1 MKNKIYLKLFFLISV
16 LSFSVL
22 MTNYIFA
29 AEFSWKFNNGLPET
43 RNESKELDRF
53 AADVKKATNGGL
65 DIKVYHGGSLGL
77 KNNDVLRWLP
87 TGAAEMG
94 LVWANYLGRDA
105 PALNAVYIQGS
116 VGSSEEH
123 IKAIPVLKEIYSS
136 ELKKWGIV
144 PSGFMGLP
152 ILYASIF
159 CKGETVNTIDKLKTK
174 KLRVWSKDMVDTFK
188 KLGVSAQII
197 GQTEMYVALK
207 TGVVDC
213 AVYPALYAKTV
224 SLQEV
229 TNSASYLYPIAG
241 LPYVL
246 GASERKWAKL
256 PQSYKNAVK
265 DAADQLFQRSTDY
278 SDDEANEMNA
288 RRNLE
293 SEGVDWLTDFSP
305 SDQRAFLDAAAE
317 TWKEAAN
324 EAGGEAPN
332 NRSKILQVIG
342 R

>member
-1 MKNKIYLKLFFLISV
+1 MKNKNKFKYILLIST
-16 LSFSVL
+16 LSFSFLV
-22 MTNYIFA
+22 TNYVFA

-87 TGAAEMG
+87 TGASEMG

-123 IKAIPVLKEIYSS
+123 IKAIPVLKEIYAS
-136 ELKKWGIV
+136 ELKKWGII
-144 PSGFMGLP
+144 PTGFMGLP

-159 CKGETVNTIDKLKTK
+159 CKGEPVNTIEKLKTK

-229 TNSASYLYPIAG
+229 ANSASYLYPVAG

-246 GASERKWAKL
+246 GASERKWTKL

-265 DAADQLFQRSTDY
+265 NAAEKLFQRSTDY

-305 SDQRAFLDAAAE
+305 SDQRTFLNAAAE

-332 NRSKILQVIG
+332 NRSKILQAIG

>member
-1 MKNKIYLKLFFLISV
+1 MKNNNKFKYILLISI
-16 LSFSVL
+16 LMFSVL
-22 MTNYIFA
+22 VTNYVFA

-87 TGAAEMG
+87 TGASEMG

-123 IKAIPVLKEIYSS
+123 IKAIPVLKEIYAS

-144 PSGFMGLP
+144 PTGFMGLP

-159 CKGETVNTIDKLKTK
+159 CKGEPVNTIEKLKTK

-229 TNSASYLYPIAG
+229 ANSASYLYPVAG

-246 GASERKWAKL
+246 GASERKWTKL

-265 DAADQLFQRSTDY
+265 NAAEKLFQRSTDY
-278 SDDEANEMNA
+278 TDDEANEMNA

-293 SEGVDWLTDFSP
+293 SEGVEWLTDFSP
-305 SDQRAFLDAAAE
+305 SDQRTFLNAAAE

-332 NRSKILQVIG
+332 NRSKILQAIG

>member
-1 MKNKIYLKLFFLISV
+1 MKNNNMFKYILLISI
-16 LSFSVL
+16 LMFSVL
-22 MTNYIFA
+22 VTNYVFA

-87 TGAAEMG
+87 TGASEMG

-159 CKGETVNTIDKLKTK
+159 CKGEAVNTIEKLKTK

-229 TNSASYLYPIAG
+229 ANSASYLYPVAG

-246 GASERKWAKL
+246 GASERKWTKL

-265 DAADQLFQRSTDY
+265 NAAEKLFQRSTDY
-278 SDDEANEMNA
+278 SDDEENEMNA

-293 SEGVDWLTDFSP
+293 SEGVEWLTDFSP
-305 SDQRAFLDAAAE
+305 SDQRTFLNAAAE

-332 NRSKILQVIG
+332 NRSKILQAIG

>member
-1 MKNKIYLKLFFLISV
+1 MNRFKKVLVVS
-16 LSFSVL
+16 LSFFSILIGNFVV
-22 MTNYIFA
+22 A

-53 AADVKKATNGGL
+53 AADIKNSTNGGL
-65 DIKVYHGGSLGL
+65 NIKVYHGGSLGL

-116 VGSSEEH
+116 IGSSLEH
-123 IKAIPVLKEIYSS
+123 IKAIPILKEIYSS

-159 CKGETVNTIDKLKTK
+159 CKGEPVNSLDLLRTK

-188 KLGVSAQII
+188 RLGVSAQII

-213 AVYPALYAKTV
+213 AVYPALYAHTV
-224 SLQEV
+224 SLHEV

-246 GASERKWAKL
+246 GASEKKWQEL
-256 PQSYKNAVK
+256 PDSYKKIVK
-265 DAADQLFQRSTDY
+265 SAAEELFERSTDY
-278 SDDEANEMNA
+278 TDDEANEIEA
-288 RRNLE
+288 RRKLE
-293 SEGVDWLTDFSP
+293 SQGVDWLVDFSA

-324 EAGGEAPN
+324 EAGGEALN
-332 NRSKILQVIG
+332 NRARILKAIG

>member
-1 MKNKIYLKLFFLISV
+1 MKNNNKFKYILLISI

-22 MTNYIFA
+22 ITNQVFA
-29 AEFSWKFNNGLPET
+29 AEFTWKFNNGLPET

-87 TGAAEMG
+87 TGASEMG

-123 IKAIPVLKEIYSS
+123 IKAIPVLKEIYAS

-144 PSGFMGLP
+144 PTGFMGLP

-159 CKGETVNTIDKLKTK
+159 CKGEPVNTIEKLKTK

-229 TNSASYLYPIAG
+229 ANSASYLYPVAG

-246 GASERKWAKL
+246 GASERKWSKL

-265 DAADQLFQRSTDY
+265 NAAEKLFQRSTDY

-293 SEGVDWLTDFSP
+293 SEGVEWLTDFSP
-305 SDQRAFLDAAAE
+305 SDQRTFLNAAAE

-332 NRSKILQVIG
+332 NRSKILQAIG

>member
-1 MKNKIYLKLFFLISV
+1 MKNNNKFSYKLLISI

-22 MTNYIFA
+22 ITNYVFA

-87 TGAAEMG
+87 TGASEMG

-123 IKAIPVLKEIYSS
+123 IKAIPVLKEIYAS

-144 PSGFMGLP
+144 PTGFMGLP

-159 CKGETVNTIDKLKTK
+159 CKGEPVNTIEKLKTK

-229 TNSASYLYPIAG
+229 ANSASYLYPVAG

-246 GASERKWAKL
+246 GASERKWTKL

-265 DAADQLFQRSTDY
+265 NAAEKLFQRSTDY

-305 SDQRAFLDAAAE
+305 SDQRTFLNAAAE

-332 NRSKILQVIG
+332 NRSKILQAIG

>member
-1 MKNKIYLKLFFLISV
+1 MAMNRLKNVLVVS
-16 LSFSVL
+16 LSFFSILIGNFV
-22 MTNYIFA
+22 NA

-53 AADVKKATNGGL
+53 AADIKNSTNGGL
-65 DIKVYHGGSLGL
+65 NIKVYHGGSLGL

-116 VGSSEEH
+116 VGSSQEH
-123 IKAIPVLKEIYSS
+123 IKAIPILKEIYSS

-159 CKGETVNTIDKLKTK
+159 CKGEPVNSLDLLRTK

-188 KLGVSAQII
+188 RLGVSAQII

-213 AVYPALYAKTV
+213 AVYPALYAHTV
-224 SLQEV
+224 SLHEV

-246 GASERKWAKL
+246 GASEKKWQEL
-256 PQSYKNAVK
+256 PDSYKKVVK
-265 DAADQLFQRSTDY
+265 SAAEELFERSTDY
-278 SDDEANEMNA
+278 SDDAANEMEA
-288 RRNLE
+288 RRKLE
-293 SEGVDWLTDFSP
+293 SQGVDWLIDFSP

-317 TWKEAAN
+317 TWKEAAD

-332 NRSKILQVIG
+332 NRSRILRAIG

>member
-1 MKNKIYLKLFFLISV
+1 MKNNNKFKYILLISI
-16 LSFSVL
+16 LTFSVL
-22 MTNYIFA
+22 VTNYVFA

-53 AADVKKATNGGL
+53 AADVKKATKGAL

-87 TGAAEMG
+87 TGASEMG

-123 IKAIPVLKEIYSS
+123 IKAIPVLKEIYAS

-144 PSGFMGLP
+144 PTGFMGLP

-159 CKGETVNTIDKLKTK
+159 CKGEPVNTIEKLKTK

-229 TNSASYLYPIAG
+229 ANSASYLYPVAG

-246 GASERKWAKL
+246 GASERKWTKL

-265 DAADQLFQRSTDY
+265 NAAEKLFQRSTDY

-293 SEGVDWLTDFSP
+293 SEGVNWLSDFSP
-305 SDQRAFLDAAAE
+305 SDQRTFLNAAAE
-317 TWKEAAN
+317 TWKEAAI

-332 NRSKILQVIG
+332 NRSKILQAIG

>member
-1 MKNKIYLKLFFLISV
+1 MKNNNKFSYKLLISI

-22 MTNYIFA
+22 ITNQVFA

-53 AADVKKATNGGL
+53 AADVKKVTNGGL

-87 TGAAEMG
+87 TGATEMG

-123 IKAIPVLKEIYSS
+123 IKAIPVLKEIYAS

-144 PSGFMGLP
+144 PTGFMGLP

-159 CKGETVNTIDKLKTK
+159 CKGEPVNTIEKLKTK

-229 TNSASYLYPIAG
+229 ANSASYLYPVAG

-246 GASERKWAKL
+246 GASERKWTKL

-265 DAADQLFQRSTDY
+265 NAAEKLFQRSTDY
-278 SDDEANEMNA
+278 TDDEANEMNA

-305 SDQRAFLDAAAE
+305 SDQRTFLNAAAE

-332 NRSKILQVIG
+332 NRSKILQAIG

>member
-1 MKNKIYLKLFFLISV
+1 MNNKINFKYFLLISI
-16 LSFSVL
+16 LSFLVL
-22 MTNYIFA
+22 KTNYIFA

-116 VGSSEEH
+116 VGSSDEH
-123 IKAIPVLKEIYSS
+123 IRAIPVLKEIYST

-159 CKGETVNTIDKLKTK
+159 CKGEPVNTIEKLKTK

-246 GASERKWAKL
+246 GASELKWAAL

-265 DAADQLFQRSTDY
+265 EAADQLFQRSTDY

-288 RRNLE
+288 RRALE
-293 SEGVDWLTDFSP
+293 REGVDWLIDFSP
-305 SDQRAFLDAAAE
+305 QDQRAFLDAAAE
-317 TWKEAAN
+317 TWKEAAAD
-324 EAGGEAPN
+324 AGGEALN
-332 NRSKILQVIG
+332 NRSRILRAIG

>member
-1 MKNKIYLKLFFLISV
+1 MKNKNKFKYILLISI

-22 MTNYIFA
+22 VTNYVFA

-87 TGAAEMG
+87 TGASEMG

-123 IKAIPVLKEIYSS
+123 IKAIPVLKEIYAS
-136 ELKKWGIV
+136 ELKKWGII
-144 PSGFMGLP
+144 PTGFMGLP

-159 CKGETVNTIDKLKTK
+159 CKGEPVNTIEKLKTK

-229 TNSASYLYPIAG
+229 ADSASYLYPVAG

-246 GASERKWAKL
+246 GASERKWTKL

-265 DAADQLFQRSTDY
+265 NAAEKIFQRSTDY
-278 SDDEANEMNA
+278 TDDEANEMNA

-305 SDQRAFLDAAAE
+305 SDQRTFLDAAAE

-324 EAGGEAPN
+324 EAGGEAPK
-332 NRSKILQVIG
+332 NRSKILQAIG

>member
-1 MKNKIYLKLFFLISV
+1 MKNKNKYKYILIINILF
-16 LSFSVL
+16 FSVL
-22 MTNYIFA
+22 VTNYVFA

-87 TGAAEMG
+87 TGASEMG

-123 IKAIPVLKEIYSS
+123 IKAIPVLKEIYAS

-144 PSGFMGLP
+144 PTGFMGLP

-159 CKGETVNTIDKLKTK
+159 CKGEPVNTIEKLKTK

-229 TNSASYLYPIAG
+229 ANSASYLYPVAG

-246 GASERKWAKL
+246 GASERKWTKL

-265 DAADQLFQRSTDY
+265 NAAEKLFQRSTDY

-305 SDQRAFLDAAAE
+305 SDQRTFLNAAAE

-332 NRSKILQVIG
+332 NRSKILQAIG

>member
-1 MKNKIYLKLFFLISV
+1 MKNKNKFKYILLISI

-22 MTNYIFA
+22 VTNYVFA

-87 TGAAEMG
+87 TGASEMG

-123 IKAIPVLKEIYSS
+123 IKAIPVLKEIYAS
-136 ELKKWGIV
+136 ELKKWGII
-144 PSGFMGLP
+144 PTGFMGLP

-159 CKGETVNTIDKLKTK
+159 CKGEPVNTIEKLKTK

-229 TNSASYLYPIAG
+229 ANSASYLYPVAG

-246 GASERKWAKL
+246 GASERKWTKL

-265 DAADQLFQRSTDY
+265 NAAEKIFQRSTDY
-278 SDDEANEMNA
+278 TDDEANEMNA

-305 SDQRAFLDAAAE
+305 SDQRTFLDAAAE

-324 EAGGEAPN
+324 EAGGEAPK
-332 NRSKILQVIG
+332 NRSKILQAIG

>member
-1 MKNKIYLKLFFLISV
+1 MKNKNKFKYILLISI

-22 MTNYIFA
+22 VTNYVFA

-87 TGAAEMG
+87 TGASEMG

-123 IKAIPVLKEIYSS
+123 IKAIPVLKEIYAS
-136 ELKKWGIV
+136 ELKKWGII
-144 PSGFMGLP
+144 PTGFMGLP

-159 CKGETVNTIDKLKTK
+159 CKGEPVNTIEKLKTK

-229 TNSASYLYPIAG
+229 ADSASYLYPVAG

-246 GASERKWAKL
+246 GASERKWTKL

-265 DAADQLFQRSTDY
+265 NAAEKFFQRSTDY
-278 SDDEANEMNA
+278 TDDEANEMNA

-305 SDQRAFLDAAAE
+305 SDQRTFLDAAAE

-324 EAGGEAPN
+324 EAGGEAPK
-332 NRSKILQVIG
+332 NRSKILQAIG

>member
-1 MKNKIYLKLFFLISV
+1 MKNKNKFKYILLISI

-22 MTNYIFA
+22 VTNYVFA

-87 TGAAEMG
+87 TGASEMG

-123 IKAIPVLKEIYSS
+123 IKAIPVLKEIYAS

-144 PSGFMGLP
+144 PTGFMGLP

-159 CKGETVNTIDKLKTK
+159 CKGEPVNTIEKLKTK

-229 TNSASYLYPIAG
+229 ADSASYLYPVAG

-246 GASERKWAKL
+246 GASERKWTKL

-265 DAADQLFQRSTDY
+265 NAAEKIFQRSTDY
-278 SDDEANEMNA
+278 TDDEANEMNA

-305 SDQRAFLDAAAE
+305 SDQRTFLDAAAE

-324 EAGGEAPN
+324 EAGGEAPK
-332 NRSKILQVIG
+332 NRSKILQAIG

>member
-1 MKNKIYLKLFFLISV
+1 MIKLKPVIYISI
-16 LSFSVL
+16 SFIFIFV
-22 MTNYIFA
+22 TNFIYA

-53 AADVKKATNGGL
+53 SNDVKNATNGGL
-65 DIKVYHGGSLGL
+65 NIKIYHGGSLGL

-116 VGSSEEH
+116 VGSSDEH
-123 IKAIPVLKEIYSS
+123 IKAIPVLKDIYSA

-159 CKGETVNTIDKLKTK
+159 CKGEPVNSIEKLRTK

-188 KLGVSAQII
+188 RLGVSAQII

-213 AVYPALYAKTV
+213 AVYPALYAHTV
-224 SLQEV
+224 SLHEV

-246 GASERKWAKL
+246 GVSEKKWEKL
-256 PQSYKNAVK
+256 PESYKNAVK
-265 DAADQLFQRSTDY
+265 SAAEELFQRSTDY
-278 SDDEANEMNA
+278 TDDEANEIEA
-288 RRNLE
+288 RRKLE
-293 SEGVDWLTDFSP
+293 SQGVDWLVDFSA

-324 EAGGEAPN
+324 DAGGDALN
-332 NRSKILQVIG
+332 NRARILKAIG

>member
-1 MKNKIYLKLFFLISV
+1 MKNKNKFKYILLISI

-22 MTNYIFA
+22 VTNYVFA

-87 TGAAEMG
+87 TGASEMG

-123 IKAIPVLKEIYSS
+123 IKAIPVLKEIYAS

-144 PSGFMGLP
+144 PTGFMGLP

-159 CKGETVNTIDKLKTK
+159 CKGEPVNTIEKLKTK

-229 TNSASYLYPIAG
+229 ANSASYLYPVAG

-246 GASERKWAKL
+246 GASERKWTKL

-265 DAADQLFQRSTDY
+265 NAAEKLFQRSTDY

-305 SDQRAFLDAAAE
+305 SDQRTFLDAAAE

-332 NRSKILQVIG
+332 NRSKILQAIG

>member
-1 MKNKIYLKLFFLISV
+1 MKNNNKFKYILLISI
-16 LSFSVL
+16 LMFSVL
-22 MTNYIFA
+22 VTNYVFA

-87 TGAAEMG
+87 TGASEMG

-123 IKAIPVLKEIYSS
+123 IKAIPVLKEIYAS

-144 PSGFMGLP
+144 PTGFMGLP

-159 CKGETVNTIDKLKTK
+159 CKGEPVNTIEKLKTK

-229 TNSASYLYPIAG
+229 ANSASYLYPVAG

-246 GASERKWAKL
+246 GASERKWTKL

-265 DAADQLFQRSTDY
+265 NAAEKLFQRSTDY
-278 SDDEANEMNA
+278 TDDEANEMNA

-293 SEGVDWLTDFSP
+293 SEGVEWLTDFSP
-305 SDQRAFLDAAAE
+305 SDQRTFLDAAAE

-332 NRSKILQVIG
+332 NRSKILQAIG

>member
-1 MKNKIYLKLFFLISV
+1 MKNNNKFKYILLISI
-16 LSFSVL
+16 LMFSVL
-22 MTNYIFA
+22 VTNYVFA

-87 TGAAEMG
+87 TGASEMG

-123 IKAIPVLKEIYSS
+123 IKAIPVLKEIYAS

-144 PSGFMGLP
+144 PTGFMGLP

-159 CKGETVNTIDKLKTK
+159 CKGEAVNTIEKLKTK

-229 TNSASYLYPIAG
+229 ANSASYLYPVAG

-246 GASERKWAKL
+246 GASERKWTKL

-265 DAADQLFQRSTDY
+265 NAAEKLFQRSTDY
-278 SDDEANEMNA
+278 TDDEANEMNA

-305 SDQRAFLDAAAE
+305 SDQRIFLNAAAE

-332 NRSKILQVIG
+332 NRSKILQAIG

>member
-1 MKNKIYLKLFFLISV
+1 MKNKNKYKYILIINILF
-16 LSFSVL
+16 FSVL
-22 MTNYIFA
+22 VTNYVFA

-87 TGAAEMG
+87 TGASEMG

-123 IKAIPVLKEIYSS
+123 IKAIPVLKEIYAS

-144 PSGFMGLP
+144 PTGFMGLP

-159 CKGETVNTIDKLKTK
+159 CKGEPVNTIEKLKTK

-229 TNSASYLYPIAG
+229 ANSASYLYPVAG

-246 GASERKWAKL
+246 GASERKWTKL

-265 DAADQLFQRSTDY
+265 NAAEKLFQRSTDY
-278 SDDEANEMNA
+278 TDDEANEMNA

-305 SDQRAFLDAAAE
+305 SDQRTFLDAAAE
-317 TWKEAAN
+317 TWKEAAK

-332 NRSKILQVIG
+332 NRSKILQAIG

>member
-1 MKNKIYLKLFFLISV
+1 MKNKNKFKYILIINI
-16 LSFSVL
+16 LLFSVL
-22 MTNYIFA
+22 VTNYVFA

-53 AADVKKATNGGL
+53 AADVKKATSGGL

-87 TGAAEMG
+87 TGASEMG

-123 IKAIPVLKEIYSS
+123 IKAIPVLKEIYAS

-144 PSGFMGLP
+144 PTGFMGLP

-159 CKGETVNTIDKLKTK
+159 CKGEPVNTIEKLKTK

-229 TNSASYLYPIAG
+229 ANSASYLYPVAG

-246 GASERKWAKL
+246 GASERKWTKL

-265 DAADQLFQRSTDY
+265 NAAEKLFQRSTDY

-305 SDQRAFLDAAAE
+305 SDQRTFLNAAAE

-332 NRSKILQVIG
+332 NRSKILQAIG

>member
-1 MKNKIYLKLFFLISV
+1 MKLKNKFKYILLISI

-22 MTNYIFA
+22 VTNYVFA

-87 TGAAEMG
+87 TGASEMG

-123 IKAIPVLKEIYSS
+123 IKAIPVLKEIYAS

-144 PSGFMGLP
+144 PTGFMGLP

-159 CKGETVNTIDKLKTK
+159 CKGEPVNTIEKLKTK

-229 TNSASYLYPIAG
+229 ANSASYLYPVAG

-246 GASERKWAKL
+246 GASERKWTKL
-256 PQSYKNAVK
+256 PQAYKNAVK
-265 DAADQLFQRSTDY
+265 NAAEKLFQRSTDY
-278 SDDEANEMNA
+278 TDDEANEMNA

-305 SDQRAFLDAAAE
+305 SDQRTFLDAAAE
-317 TWKEAAN
+317 TWKEAAK

-332 NRSKILQVIG
+332 NRSKILQAIG

>member
-1 MKNKIYLKLFFLISV
+1 MKNKNKFKYILLISI

-22 MTNYIFA
+22 VTNYVFA

-87 TGAAEMG
+87 TGASEMG

-123 IKAIPVLKEIYSS
+123 IKAIPVLKEIYAS
-136 ELKKWGIV
+136 ELKKWGII
-144 PSGFMGLP
+144 PTGFMGLP

-159 CKGETVNTIDKLKTK
+159 CKGEPVNTIEKLKTK

-229 TNSASYLYPIAG
+229 ADSASYLYPVAG

-246 GASERKWAKL
+246 GASERKWTKL

-265 DAADQLFQRSTDY
+265 NAAEKIFQRSTDY
-278 SDDEANEMNA
+278 TDDEANEMNA

-305 SDQRAFLDAAAE
+305 SDQRTFFRCCSRDLE
-317 TWKEAAN
+317 
-324 EAGGEAPN
+324 
-332 NRSKILQVIG
+332 RS

>member
-1 MKNKIYLKLFFLISV
+1 
-16 LSFSVL
+16 
-22 MTNYIFA
+22 
-29 AEFSWKFNNGLPET
+29 
-43 RNESKELDRF
+43 
-53 AADVKKATNGGL
+53 
-65 DIKVYHGGSLGL
+65 
-77 KNNDVLRWLP
+77 
-87 TGAAEMG
+87 MG

-116 VGSSEEH
+116 VGSSAEH
-123 IKAIPVLKEIYSS
+123 IKAIPVLKDIYSA
-136 ELKKWGIV
+136 ELKKWRIV

-159 CKGETVNTIDKLKTK
+159 CKGEPVNSIEKLRTK

-188 KLGVSAQII
+188 RLGVSAQII

-213 AVYPALYAKTV
+213 AVYPALYAHTV
-224 SLQEV
+224 SLHEV

-246 GASERKWAKL
+246 GASEKKWEKL
-256 PQSYKNAVK
+256 PESYKNAVK
-265 DAADQLFQRSTDY
+265 SAAEELFQRSTDY
-278 SDDEANEMNA
+278 TDDEANEIEA
-288 RRNLE
+288 RRKLE
-293 SEGVDWLTDFSP
+293 SQGVDWLVDFSA

-324 EAGGEAPN
+324 DAGGDALN
-332 NRSKILQVIG
+332 NRARILKAIG

>member
-1 MKNKIYLKLFFLISV
+1 MKNNNKYSYKLLISI

-22 MTNYIFA
+22 ISNHVFA

-87 TGAAEMG
+87 TGASEMG

-123 IKAIPVLKEIYSS
+123 IKAIPVLKEIYAS

-144 PSGFMGLP
+144 PTGFMGLP

-159 CKGETVNTIDKLKTK
+159 CKGEPVNTIEKLKTK

-229 TNSASYLYPIAG
+229 ANSASYLYPVAG

-246 GASERKWAKL
+246 GASERKWTKL

-265 DAADQLFQRSTDY
+265 NAAEKLFQRSTDY

-305 SDQRAFLDAAAE
+305 SDQRTFLNAAAE

-332 NRSKILQVIG
+332 NRSKILQAIG

>member
-1 MKNKIYLKLFFLISV
+1 MKNNIKFNYKLLVSI

-22 MTNYIFA
+22 ITNQVFS

-87 TGAAEMG
+87 TGASEMG

-123 IKAIPVLKEIYSS
+123 IKAIPVLKEIYAS

-144 PSGFMGLP
+144 PTGFMGLP

-159 CKGETVNTIDKLKTK
+159 CKGEPVNTIEKLKTK

-229 TNSASYLYPIAG
+229 ANSASYLYPVAG

-246 GASERKWAKL
+246 GASERKWTKL

-265 DAADQLFQRSTDY
+265 NAAEKLFQRSTDY
-278 SDDEANEMNA
+278 TDDEANEMNA

-305 SDQRAFLDAAAE
+305 SDQRTFLDAAAE
-317 TWKEAAN
+317 TWKEAAK

-332 NRSKILQVIG
+332 NRSKILQAIG

>member
-1 MKNKIYLKLFFLISV
+1 MKSFLPFIKRSITTLLAGTLLFS
-16 LSFSVL
+16 
-22 MTNYIFA
+22 TPIFA
-29 AEFSWKFNNGLPET
+29 QDFSWKFNNGLPEN

-53 AADVKKATNGGL
+53 ADDVGAATDKKL
-65 DIKVYHGGSLGL
+65 QIKVYHGGSLGL
-77 KNNDVLRWLP
+77 KNEDVLRWLP

-105 PALNAVYIQGS
+105 PAMNAVYIQGS
-116 VGSSEEH
+116 VGSTEEH
-123 IKAIPVLKEIYSS
+123 LKAIPVLKDIYAE
-136 ELKKWGIV
+136 ELKEWGIV
-144 PSGFMGLP
+144 PAGFLALP

-159 CKGETVNTIDKLKTK
+159 CRDEAVNTLEALRTK
-174 KLRVWSKDMVDTFK
+174 KLRVWSKDMVETFD

-229 TNSASYLYPIAG
+229 TGFASYLYPIAG

-246 GASERKWAKL
+246 GASEQQWNSL
-256 PQSYKNAVK
+256 PASMQSAVK
-265 DAADQLFQRSTDY
+265 KAADDLFTRSTDY
-278 SDDEANEMNA
+278 SDDDAKEQKA
-288 RRNLE
+288 RQDLE
-293 SEGVDWLTDFSP
+293 QVGIKWLADFP
-305 SDQRAFLDAAAE
+305 AQDQRAFLDAAAS
-317 TWKEAAN
+317 TWQTMAE
-324 EAGGEAPN
+324 EAGGNAPA
-332 NRSKILQVIG
+332 NRAKILRAVG

>member
-1 MKNKIYLKLFFLISV
+1 MKNKIFLKLFFLISV

-246 GASERKWAKL
+246 GASERKWEKL

-265 DAADQLFQRSTDY
+265 DAANQLFQRSTDY

>member
-1 MKNKIYLKLFFLISV
+1 MKNKNKFKYILLISI

-22 MTNYIFA
+22 ITNQVFA

-87 TGAAEMG
+87 TGASEMG

-123 IKAIPVLKEIYSS
+123 IKAIPVLKEIYAS

-144 PSGFMGLP
+144 PTGFMGLP

-159 CKGETVNTIDKLKTK
+159 CKGEPVNTIEKLKTK

-229 TNSASYLYPIAG
+229 ANSASYLYPVAG

-246 GASERKWAKL
+246 GASERKWTKL

-265 DAADQLFQRSTDY
+265 NAAEKLFQRSTDY
-278 SDDEANEMNA
+278 TDDEANEMNA

-305 SDQRAFLDAAAE
+305 SDQRTFLNAAAE

-332 NRSKILQVIG
+332 NRSKILQAIG